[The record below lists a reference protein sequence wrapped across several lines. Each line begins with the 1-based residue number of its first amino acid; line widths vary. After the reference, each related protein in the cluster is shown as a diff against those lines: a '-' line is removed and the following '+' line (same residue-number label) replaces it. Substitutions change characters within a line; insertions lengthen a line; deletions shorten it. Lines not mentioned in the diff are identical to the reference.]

1 MYSLFFYKSKRR
13 KYLVNN
19 QALQILR
26 GDADVIASK
35 TEYLLGGQLL
45 YNLTTNQLYCGGET
59 TNEIKSTKPI
69 TSEELKKYDN
79 RNKGLWQETGSLT
92 FKDEGAG
99 FKIESKDTLSI
110 LQHSV
115 LEATEGI
122 FDFYDDSRGRE
133 TKMRITPQSITC
145 FNAEAAGVTF
155 KIDYKGLTFQEEPG
169 EQLPQIKLVRTRDS
183 FAINKSMLSGAS
195 SYPTSLSFDSNTL
208 TFSQTYGSAVRS
220 ISFTPGLDISSTVE
234 SGTATFYLNEGV
246 YSGVISGVPNNRI
259 TFPKGRVTLATT
271 DQIPSLYRHDIWYQ
285 NGDSG
290 AYQCYFTVYSTTA
303 VAATTLRS
311 LASLLPSSTRV
322 AVSGYS
328 STRYAQYLE
337 KVADNQI
344 NITYVDHDGNPYVFE
359 IISALAN
366 RITDEVSAVF

>member
-1 MYSLFFYKSKRR
+1 M
-13 KYLVNN
+13 
-19 QALQILR
+19 R
-26 GDADVIASK
+26 GGA
-35 TEYLLGGQLL
+35 
-45 YNLTTNQLYCGGET
+45 

-115 LEATEGI
+115 LEATGGI
-122 FDFYDDSRGRE
+122 FDFYDDSQGRE

-155 KIDYKGLTFQEEPG
+155 KIDYKGLTFQEESG
-169 EQLPQIKLVRTRDS
+169 EQLPQIKLVRTGDS

-220 ISFTPGLDISSTVE
+220 MSFTPGLDISSTVE

-246 YSGVISGVPNNRI
+246 YSGVISGVPDNRI

-271 DQIPSLYRHDIWYQ
+271 ADVATVQANLDKRAKSYRHLISVTGKIRVNNSDQNVNISAIAINTDPYEIQEYQ
-285 NGDSG
+285 LYLGSTWITQCTSTQIIPLRFDSIYAG
-290 AYQCYFTVYSTTA
+290 IGSVRFGLYYAD
-303 VAATTLRS
+303 
-311 LASLLPSSTRV
+311 ASGSIKSSTF
-322 AVSGYS
+322 SDGYS
-328 STRYAQYLE
+328 IVDSVLE
-337 KVADNQI
+337 L
-344 NITYVDHDGNPYVFE
+344 
-359 IISALAN
+359 S
-366 RITDEVSAVF
+366 